1 MWAVREAGIGALSNV
16 AGGPNLPQAFVEDTV
31 VAVDRLPPYIR
42 ALDELFAA
50 HEMQV
55 VWYGHAA
62 TGLVHVRPFLDLSNG
77 NDLAAPRR
85 ADGRGDR
92 SRPRLGRRPLG

>member
-42 ALDELFAA
+42 ELDELFAGTRDGGRLVRTRRDRA
-50 HEMQV
+50 RARASVPRPVECDAISTV
-55 VWYGHAA
+55 S
-62 TGLVHVRPFLDLSNG
+62 TG
-77 NDLAAPRR
+77 
-85 ADGRGDR
+85 
-92 SRPRLGRRPLG
+92 